1 MRQSTGRDE
10 GQVNRL
16 ARLCHDTE
24 RLNLIVQK
32 IASLLVDDIESARI
46 LHLANI
52 HNIVSPVN
60 QKVYLSPNRISL
72 VCLMP
77 PRTYA
82 AMLSLRRGDS
92 PRPPIDYYINA
103 TISISFDPYAGKR
116 QKKKNPKFNLGSH
129 TSLSGA
135 RGGTRTRK
143 DLSTCTSSMRVCQF
157 HHPSRSGGL

>member
-1 MRQSTGRDE
+1 MFRMRQSTGRDE

-103 TISISFDPYAGKR
+103 TISISFDPYADKR
-116 QKKKNPKFNLGSH
+116 QKKIPSF
-129 TSLSGA
+129 TWD
-135 RGGTRTRK
+135 RTP
-143 DLSTCTSSMRVCQF
+143 
-157 HHPSRSGGL
+157 H